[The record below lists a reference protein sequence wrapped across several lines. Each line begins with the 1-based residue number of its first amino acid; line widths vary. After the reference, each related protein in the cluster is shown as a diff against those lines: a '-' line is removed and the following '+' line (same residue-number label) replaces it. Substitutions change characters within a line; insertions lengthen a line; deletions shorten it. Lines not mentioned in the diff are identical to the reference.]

1 MSGTANNAG
10 RVGQPRPIEV
20 GPDLKLLRDYIAG
33 CLSDHDRLELEERM
47 RHDPAL
53 VEELEQLMRFREGLQ
68 VANDEGYLRRDALR
82 SRPSARRPKAWIP
95 FLAAAAIAGVTLLLW
110 QSHVPDTGPLLT
122 ASAGMDR
129 AGVPVPV
136 AWHAKFMSTRAAD
149 VPDPDF
155 YPPAHG
161 PIEFDVYRDSVAPNE
176 RFRFT
181 LTRTDDDP
189 SKPLGSLAGITLGS
203 EHFISVYADAARLSP
218 GSYVLRVEPEGAPEQ
233 AETFSFNFR
242 TR

>member
-1 MSGTANNAG
+1 MPGSSDSAL
-10 RVGQPRPIEV
+10 RVGQPRPVEV
-20 GPDLKLLRDYIAG
+20 GPDLKRLRNYAAG

-47 RHDPAL
+47 RHDPVL

-68 VANDEGYLRRDALR
+68 VVKDEGYFRAAAPQPK
-82 SRPSARRPKAWIP
+82 RPSAWGLKPWLP
-95 FLAAAAIAGVTLLLW
+95 YLVAAAIAGVALVLW
-110 QSHVPDTGPLLT
+110 QSHIPDSGPLLT
-122 ASAGMDR
+122 ASLSKDR
-129 AGVPVPV
+129 AGVSVPV
-136 AWHAKFMSTRAAD
+136 ALHTGFVSLRGAEA
-149 VPDPDF
+149 PPEF

-161 PIEFDVYRDSVAPNE
+161 PIEFAVRREEAPPNA

-189 SKPLGSLAGITLGS
+189 TKELGSIAGLTLGPD
-203 EHFISVYADAARLSP
+203 HFIHAYAEAARLSP
-218 GSYVLRVEPEGAPEQ
+218 GSYVLRVEPEGSPAQ